1 MMKSSS
7 HLSAIFLL
15 FFLLTALSPSDG
27 VSFSSFLKQLK
38 QKLEK
43 SPTLKDFLK
52 PTTIGDIYYTL
63 NFTEIFSSE
72 ERSAPPVSLIKD
84 YLSNYGYIESSGPLS
99 NSMDQ
104 ETIISAIKT
113 YQQYFSL
120 QPTGKLNNETLQQMS
135 FLRCGVPDINI
146 DYNFTD
152 DNMSYP
158 KAGHRW
164 FPNTNLTYGFLPE
177 NQIPANMTKV
187 FRDSFA
193 RWAQASGVLNLT
205 ETTYDNADIQVGF
218 YNFTYLGIDIEVY
231 GGSLIFLQPDSTK
244 KGVIL
249 LDGTNKLWALPSENG
264 RLSWVEGVLDL
275 ESAAMHEIGHLLG
288 LDHSNKEDSVM
299 YPCILPSHQRK
310 VQLSKSDKTNVQ
322 HQFAN
327 VEDSA
332 GHVGRLGVSLITTLS
347 LGFAYLLLL
356 LY

>member
-164 FPNTNLTYGFLPE
+164 FPHTNLTYGFLPE
-177 NQIPANMTKV
+177 NQIPA
-187 FRDSFA
+187 
-193 RWAQASGVLNLT
+193 
-205 ETTYDNADIQVGF
+205 NADIQVGF

-264 RLSWVEGVLDL
+264 RLSWEEGVLDL